1 MATLIKN
8 YIGGEWASAGTM
20 EATPVYNPSRGEVI
34 AQVPAGGTEE
44 VNQAV
49 AAARA
54 AFPAW
59 SEIPVVEPARIL
71 FRYKHLLEENFESV
85 ARGSIAGFASGRTGR
100 PGRLSWRRIKCR
112 PWRQRSSRS
121 PVASS

>member
-54 AFPAW
+54 ARAWRVAPRPATTC
-59 SEIPVVEPARIL
+59 
-71 FRYKHLLEENFESV
+71 
-85 ARGSIAGFASGRTGR
+85 RTVPR
-100 PGRLSWRRIKCR
+100 PT
-112 PWRQRSSRS
+112 
-121 PVASS
+121 AT